1 MATVKNAIG
10 KFGRTQAEDFLYT
23 EAEMLDDWRL
33 MEWIDI
39 ITPDIDYRI
48 PVRTTRES
56 VDEARAFSPAA
67 FHMVED
73 HASLVARMKRL
84 DTGVAFSES
93 PRTRARR
100 HVSNVRV
107 GRAAGSEVEIRSNLL
122 FYWSRDELQ
131 KLVSAERRDT
141 LRIDDGRVLLAKRTV
156 LLDHTA
162 LPLPNLS
169 IVL

>member
-1 MATVKNAIG
+1 MTNAAP
-10 KFGRTQAEDFLYT
+10 GRTEAEDFLFR
-23 EAEMLDDWRL
+23 EAEILDDWQL
-33 MEWIDI
+33 MEWLTL

-48 PVRTTRES
+48 PVRTTRELR
-56 VDEARAFSPAA
+56 DQPQAFSAGT

-93 PRTRARR
+93 PRSRVRR

-107 GRAAGSEVEIRSNLL
+107 GAAVGNEVPVRSNLL
-122 FYWSRDELQ
+122 FFWSREELQ
-131 KLVSAERRDT
+131 RLVSAERRDT
-141 LRIDDGRVLLAKRTV
+141 LRLDGGKLLLAKRTV
-156 LLDHTA
+156 LLDHVT

>member
-1 MATVKNAIG
+1 VPGDDRRREDLSEAAMATAKNGIG
-10 KFGRTQAEDFLYT
+10 KFGRTQAEDFLYA

-93 PRTRARR
+93 PRSRARR
-100 HVSNVRV
+100 RTSSPSLP
-107 GRAAGSEVEIRSNLL
+107 GRPRS
-122 FYWSRDELQ
+122 SST
-131 KLVSAERRDT
+131 KS
-141 LRIDDGRVLLAKRTV
+141 
-156 LLDHTA
+156 
-162 LPLPNLS
+162 
-169 IVL
+169 